1 MDIIIFQF
9 SQNQVM
15 KISRPELCIHV
26 TFIHRILL
34 ILFVAMI
41 VCTLILVEESSGLTA
56 ELTRATPV
64 KVENIWIR
72 WK

>member
-72 WK
+72 

>member
-34 ILFVAMI
+34 ILFVVMI

-64 KVENIWIR
+64 KVENIWIS
-72 WK
+72 